1 MSDEN
6 SKYQT
11 VTQIENLI
19 TAFKNC
25 TLPCCKWNHTAHLTV
40 ALYYL
45 IHYGEKQASNHLRQ
59 AIQNYNAAIGIQTS
73 KNSGYHETLTRFWI
87 HMVRHYLSV
96 NQKQAS
102 LLQLTNGL
110 IDSYGN
116 KHLPLQ
122 YYSRDLLM
130 SWEARNHWVEPD
142 LRHLDVLE

>member
-1 MSDEN
+1 MEN

-19 TAFKNC
+19 TAFKSC
-25 TLPCCKWNHTAHLTV
+25 TLPRCKWNHTAHLTV

-45 IHYGEKQASNHLRQ
+45 IHYGEKQVSDHLRQ
-59 AIQNYNAAIGIQTS
+59 AIQSYNAAIGIQTT

-142 LRHLDVLE
+142 LRHLDLS